1 MAAAEQDAREWE
13 ERCAAAVEGRAAAE
27 RQAAAAEERALLA
40 AAAAAAAAG
49 KGGEKE
55 VAAAVAAAEV
65 RVAAN
70 PHPGP
75 SLPLASALAPARTL
89 TRCAWRLLL
98 TLTLP

>member
-1 MAAAEQDAREWE
+1 LAAAEQDAREWE

-27 RQAAAAEERALLA
+27 RQAAAAEERALL

>member
-40 AAAAAAAAG
+40 AAAAAAAW

>member
-27 RQAAAAEERALLA
+27 RQAAAAEERALL